1 MKLGKTLDFHL
12 SLFIEFQIVD
22 TPKPLQIRISTGF
35 AGDGLQINRTLVMF
49 YIAFNKSGG

>member
-35 AGDGLQINRTLVMF
+35 AGDGLQINRTLVK
-49 YIAFNKSGG
+49 KSTE